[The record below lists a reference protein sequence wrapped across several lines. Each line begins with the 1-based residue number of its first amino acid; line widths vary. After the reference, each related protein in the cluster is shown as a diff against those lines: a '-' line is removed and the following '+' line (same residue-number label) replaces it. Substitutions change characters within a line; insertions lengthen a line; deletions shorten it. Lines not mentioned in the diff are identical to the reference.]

1 MALIGFIEPERNK
14 IIAYAEAKACV
25 DLKRSTAMSAKH
37 KNLNADGL
45 WKCVVASSVAG
56 GYASRKDSTFL
67 HGQAYCYTDGIV
79 IHKVTCWVNKQE
91 KEADTSPSVR
101 KGRRVSTLRLNSLP
115 PIQNFFWLYRF

>member
-45 WKCVVASSVAG
+45 WKCVVANREDG
-56 GYASRKDSTFL
+56 TCLY
-67 HGQAYCYTDGIV
+67 GQPYRFTDG
-79 IHKVTCWVNKQE
+79 T
-91 KEADTSPSVR
+91 
-101 KGRRVSTLRLNSLP
+101 
-115 PIQNFFWLYRF
+115 